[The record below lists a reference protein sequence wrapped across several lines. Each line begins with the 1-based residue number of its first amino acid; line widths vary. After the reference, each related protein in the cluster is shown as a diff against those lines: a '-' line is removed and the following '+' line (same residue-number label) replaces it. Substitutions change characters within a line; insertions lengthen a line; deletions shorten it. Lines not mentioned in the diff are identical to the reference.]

1 MFNSNLVGD
10 EYEMST
16 CSLDIYLIFC
26 APVLQVVDEEFGII
40 EGLMTTVHATTGLCL
55 YLSFSLLKHVAC
67 FVTNLWFS
75 IFSNSKNCR
84 WSFNEGLERGPWS
97 FTKHHS

>member
-1 MFNSNLVGD
+1 MFNRNLVGD
-10 EYEMST
+10 EFEISA

-55 YLSFSLLKHVAC
+55 YLSLSLLKHVAC

-97 FTKHHS
+97 CTKHHS